1 MISTE
6 TPVINPMPTIAIFNK
21 QFGINQVE
29 AEIVKQAWRSEPGNT
44 MFAIINAY
52 TRSAQE
58 PGMAAEEAYRL
69 EKIGGRILSMVKQ

>member
-1 MISTE
+1 MTGSSPIEIRSSLLS
-6 TPVINPMPTIAIFNK
+6 VGSAS
-21 QFGINQVE
+21 NQVE